1 MLKQLRRFEATQR
14 YVIFGF
20 IALMAVS
27 LVIFYKPGGSSASL
41 SPATST
47 EAVAKVNGDDIT
59 VAQLTQIKNRY
70 QQYLGAQLAMA
81 GITDKRLV
89 DNLIHD
95 RIVSQEAA
103 RLGLSATDAEV
114 RDVIVKQFTDE
125 KGKFV
130 GLDRYRET
138 VDANSGGVQ
147 NYEQG
152 IRDAISAQKLRAFV
166 TAGINVSEQE
176 VQDDYK
182 RKNTSFDLVYVPV
195 TVDKLA
201 AKINPS
207 EDELR
212 AYYDQHKTDYN
223 ILEPQKKI
231 KYVFIDQ
238 AKAGEKLQISDED
251 LKAEYEKLSPENKQ
265 AGVKAQEIVLK
276 VARKDL
282 DSTVQSK
289 AQELVTKLRGQNG
302 GNVTEEAFA
311 EAAKGNSENPA
322 TAKNG
327 GQLNGVVKKNAN
339 RPDDPYQKVLDMPEG
354 TITEPIKYGNSYY
367 ILRRGASV
375 PKTFDDA
382 KPELLVSLRNRR
394 AYSVAAKLAE
404 QAQQE
409 LKQTKDPQKVAQ
421 DLASQANMS
430 PADMVRE
437 TPYVKPGDDV
447 PNIGS
452 SQQFEQAI
460 QPLNN
465 SGDVGERTGIK
476 NGFAVPMLVD
486 KKEPRIPEFD
496 EVKDKVAQA
505 LKQDKAKQQ
514 LEQTARQLASS
525 VGMASDLKTAAEKLG
540 LEGQTADAY
549 KLGSPLGTA
558 GTSPAADNAIYNLK
572 AGEVVKEPIKIGD
585 NWVVVGAT
593 KRVEADLAEF
603 AKQRESLMQ
612 GALQERRGQV
622 FEDYINA
629 VQAKLQSEGRIK
641 IYDDVIARLSDQEE
655 PLAVPRKPQGL
666 PFKR

>member
-1 MLKQLRRFEATQR
+1 MLKQLRRFEATSR
-14 YVIFGF
+14 YLIIGF

-166 TAGINVSEQE
+166 TAGVNVSEQE

-195 TVDKLA
+195 TADKLA

-238 AKAGEKLQISDED
+238 ARAGEKLQISDED

-339 RPDDPYQKVLDMPEG
+339 KPDDPYQKVLDMPEG
-354 TITEPIKYGNSYY
+354 TITEPIKYANSYF

-375 PKTFDDA
+375 PKTFEDA

-525 VGMASDLKTAAEKLG
+525 AGSAGDLKAAAEKLG
-540 LEGQTADAY
+540 LEGQTADTY
-549 KLGSPLGTA
+549 KLGSPLGAA

-572 AGEVVKEPIKIGD
+572 AGEVDKEPIKIGD

-641 IYDDVIARLSDQEE
+641 IYDDVIARLGDQEE
-655 PLAVPRKPQGL
+655 PAPVPRRPQGL

>member
-166 TAGINVSEQE
+166 TAGVNVSEQE

-201 AKINPS
+201 AKNNPS

-375 PKTFDDA
+375 PKTFEDA

-572 AGEVVKEPIKIGD
+572 AGEVVKEPVKIGD

>member
-641 IYDDVIARLSDQEE
+641 IYDDVIARLGDQEE
-655 PLAVPRKPQGL
+655 PVAVPRRPQGL
-666 PFKR
+666 PLKR